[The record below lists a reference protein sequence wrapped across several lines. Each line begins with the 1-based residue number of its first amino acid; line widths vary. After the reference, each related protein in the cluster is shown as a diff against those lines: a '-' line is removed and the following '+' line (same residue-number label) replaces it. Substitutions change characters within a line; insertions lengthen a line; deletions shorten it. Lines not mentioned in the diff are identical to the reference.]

1 VIDVVIHTTMQWKLM
16 ILIFAIIV
24 LYHSSSSKNST
35 ENFEQE
41 KKVIEEASDKGV
53 EQYRA
58 GSVAFDAYNTVHG
71 KPPLSE
77 AFIIENSRERYARQR

>member
-1 VIDVVIHTTMQWKLM
+1 MQWKLM
-16 ILIFAIIV
+16 ILIFAIT
-24 LYHSSSSKNST
+24 LYLILHHASKNST

-77 AFIIENSRERYARQR
+77 ALDHIENSRERYARNE